1 MFKFLQD
8 IDVAKRKL
16 LNTINN
22 KLALPNGDDECLFQ
36 GDEPTMSGALGAGE
50 RSLLRRGESSEED
63 SGQSDEGDA
72 SQPDE
77 GDASQP
83 DEGDASQPDEGDASQ
98 PDEGDG
104 SQPGEDNSSEPDED
118 SSSQSDEDD
127 SFEPSGDAKGS
138 ARSGCEE
145 EGKREEEAVGVAAI
159 GAADWVACRRKKKE
173 TRTGQSRRGSEVSTE
188 VGAIRGAHPIRGRIE
203 RGEHGESAKR
213 GSRATPR
220 DEVAELRRRNK
231 ILNDINERQT
241 KQLLQLSCQLSS
253 NIKSDSEGSERN
265 YISAKVDAMERQ
277 LTQLKGEIATLE
289 ELASDKNAYV
299 KKSYE
304 LGCLIK
310 SLEGTLKEKSLL
322 CVSLWREK
330 LKLQQRLQRC
340 RQQVQLSKED
350 LRACRMNLLH
360 MQRGEKRLAFQFRG
374 LVRSHGDRVGGIPL
388 QRHRR
393 KGRLKL
399 KLKLK
404 LRGGGES
411 GACDDSEGAPPS
423 VHPNGVY
430 HPNSVYP
437 PRRTSSADPTSHT
450 ISYSSGGANCRAE
463 GHASRDSPEELAR
476 KVNRYKFV
484 LGEWKSL
491 SVRRKKKEDAELKE
505 TKKLL
510 SQQVAKNEMLERN
523 NQTLLERVRSLDR
536 GAQGGGAVGSGM
548 DSHLGNGMINRQE
561 GDHPQTKELLDEV
574 NFLAREVERLREDQL
589 LLQEDVKKKSTII
602 VHLIKKHAL
611 SEEHFRLDSS
621 LPILKN
627 QLTYAEMRKIMEE
640 TLVENIRL
648 RSDLATLAK
657 CVKGDG
663 AGQDNPRG

>member
-63 SGQSDEGDA
+63 SGQS
-72 SQPDE
+72 
-77 GDASQP
+77 

-203 RGEHGESAKR
+203 RGEHGEHGESAKR

-330 LKLQQRLQRC
+330 LKLQQ
-340 RQQVQLSKED
+340 
-350 LRACRMNLLH
+350 
-360 MQRGEKRLAFQFRG
+360 
-374 LVRSHGDRVGGIPL
+374 
-388 QRHRR
+388 
-393 KGRLKL
+393 
-399 KLKLK
+399 
-404 LRGGGES
+404 
-411 GACDDSEGAPPS
+411 
-423 VHPNGVY
+423 
-430 HPNSVYP
+430 
-437 PRRTSSADPTSHT
+437 
-450 ISYSSGGANCRAE
+450 SYSSGGANCRAE